1 MDTISRENSSSN
13 LLPIIGIA
21 AGVIG
26 VILGFVAFT
35 KVSSVSKEVAAL
47 TGSGGKIESIE
58 TTVASHQGAID
69 QAKATADRA
78 AGNANGVRSE
88 MSAVVRQIADKI
100 SAIETDVTA
109 LKTPPP
115 KAAKGGAAGE
125 KGEKAEKA
133 PVVAGPDEYII
144 KSGDSLAKVA
154 RAHGVSLADLQAVNP
169 GVNSAKLKV
178 GDKIKLP
185 AKK

>member
-13 LLPIIGIA
+13 ILPIVGIA

-26 VILGFVAFT
+26 VILGLVAFT

-47 TGSGGKIESIE
+47 TGSGGKIESLE

-78 AGNANGVRSE
+78 AGNANGIRSD
-88 MSAVVRQIADKI
+88 MSTVVRQIADKI
-100 SAIETDVTA
+100 TGLETDITA

-115 KAAKGGAAGE
+115 KAAKAGAG
-125 KGEKAEKA
+125 GEKAEKA

-144 KSGDSLAKVA
+144 KAKDSGAAIA
-154 RAHGVSLADLQAVNP
+154 RAHGVTLGDLQAVNP
-169 GVNSAKLKV
+169 GVNWTKLKV